1 MKNIKFI
8 AIALSLILSIG
19 VADLSAQTRKK
30 SRKKPILKRTT
41 VTKTAV
47 VTKPVIKL
55 YTVDKESVI
64 RVRINKELSSKT
76 AKVGDTFTTT
86 VTEPVYSNTGVV
98 VIPVG
103 SSVIGRVDTVT
114 PAAKGGKPG
123 SIDISFIQVKTPNG
137 IKHIISGDLT
147 ELETK
152 GATSDN
158 EGTASGNKMKH
169 RKVILIGGGAGA
181 GAVLGGLIGGGLGTA
196 IGAGAGAGAG
206 ILADRWTKGPEADV
220 KANTEFG
227 VYLNKEVALPKFVEP
242 IE

>member
-1 MKNIKFI
+1 M
-8 AIALSLILSIG
+8 G
-19 VADLSAQTRKK
+19 Q
-30 SRKKPILKRTT
+30 
-41 VTKTAV
+41 
-47 VTKPVIKL
+47 
-55 YTVDKESVI
+55 
-64 RVRINKELSSKT
+64 INS
-76 AKVGDTFTTT
+76 
-86 VTEPVYSNTGVV
+86 
-98 VIPVG
+98 
-103 SSVIGRVDTVT
+103 VT

-123 SIDISFIQVKTPNG
+123 TIDISFIQVKTPNG
-137 IKHIISGDLT
+137 AKYAIAGDLT

-158 EGTASGNKMKH
+158 EGAASGNKMKH

-227 VYLNKEVALPKFVEP
+227 VYLNRAVALPKFIEP
-242 IE
+242 VD

>member
-1 MKNIKFI
+1 MKNLKFI
-8 AIALSLILSIG
+8 AMLLSLILLIG
-19 VADLSAQTRKK
+19 TADSFAQTKR
-30 SRKKPILKRTT
+30 STRKKPILKRSTVQKTT
-41 VTKTAV
+41 VAAKPAV
-47 VTKPVIKL
+47 KL
-55 YTVDKESVI
+55 YTVEQGQVF
-64 RVRINKELSSKT
+64 RVRMNKTINSKT
-76 AKVGDTFTTT
+76 SKVGDTFSTT
-86 VTEPVYSNTGVV
+86 VTEPVYSNTGVI

-103 SSVIGRVDTVT
+103 STVLGQINSVT

-123 SIDISFIQVKTPNG
+123 TIDISFIQVKTPNG
-137 IKHIISGDLT
+137 AKYAIAGDLT

-227 VYLNKEVALPKFVEP
+227 VYLNRAAALPKFIEP
-242 IE
+242 VD